1 MTLTVWVSVK
11 PLEVVVP
18 VTVTLK
24 DLTPVI
30 DDAMQERTAV
40 PEPPVMLP
48 VAAALGPKPQV
59 IRVEFV
65 LDERLMVPVKP
76 WKLVAVMVEL
86 LLIFAA
92 VMVGAGVVADSAKS
106 WIV

>member
-1 MTLTVWVSVK
+1 
-11 PLEVVVP
+11 
-18 VTVTLK
+18 
-24 DLTPVI
+24 
-30 DDAMQERTAV
+30 
-40 PEPPVMLP
+40 
-48 VAAALGPKPQV
+48 
-59 IRVEFV
+59 VEFV

>member
-1 MTLTVWVSVK
+1 VWVSVK
-11 PLEVVVP
+11 PLEVVAP
-18 VTVTLK
+18 VTVTLN
-24 DLTPVI
+24 DLTPVT
-30 DDAMQERTAV
+30 DDAMQERV
-40 PEPPVMLP
+40 VKPEPPEMEP
-48 VAAALGPKPQV
+48 VAAAVGPKPQV

>member
-1 MTLTVWVSVK
+1 LTVWVRVK

-30 DDAMQERTAV
+30 DDAMQERV
-40 PEPPVMLP
+40 VVGGVLGSVILP

-65 LDERLMVPVKP
+65 VDERLMVPVKP
-76 WKLVAVMVEL
+76 WRLVAVMVEL

-92 VMVGAGVVADSAKS
+92 VMAGAGVVADSAKS
-106 WIV
+106 WTV

>member
-1 MTLTVWVSVK
+1 VWVSVK

-30 DDAMQERTAV
+30 DDAMQERVV
-40 PEPPVMLP
+40 PGGPGDMVP
-48 VAAALGPKPQV
+48 VAAAAEPNPQV

-65 LDERLMVPVKP
+65 LNERLMVPVKP
-76 WKLVAVMVEL
+76 WKPVAVMVEL

-92 VMVGAGVVADSAKS
+92 VIAGEGVVADSAKS